1 MKILITGANGMLAKE
16 VKEKFAKGN
25 EITATD
31 VTELDI
37 TNEQL
42 VYEYINN
49 LKPEYIINCAA
60 YTAVDKAEENYELA
74 DKINADGPA
83 NLAKA
88 AKAVG
93 AKLVHISTDY
103 VFGGDLDISKDY
115 KEDDDKAP
123 VTAYGKTKLRGE
135 QEIEKNMDEYYIF
148 RTAWLYGIGGNNFV
162 KTMTKLGST
171 RDEINVVS
179 DQHGSPT
186 YAKDLTEIIYQAI
199 EKKIPYGIYNAT
211 NEGYTTWYDFTKEI
225 LAEQGIQCKV
235 NPVTTEQYIEM
246 MKITQAKRP
255 FNSQMSKNKLL
266 EQGITVPDWKDGLKR
281 YLKEEENFKKG
292 LPFDFEPIIKK

>member
-16 VKEKFAKGN
+16 VREKFEKEN
-25 EITATD
+25 ELICTD
-31 VTELDI
+31 VADLDI
-37 TNEQL
+37 TNEEA
-42 VYEYINN
+42 VEKFVEEA
-49 LKPEYIINCAA
+49 KPEYIINCAA
-60 YTAVDKAEENYELA
+60 FTAVDKAETAGEIVE
-74 DKINADGPA
+74 KINGNGPA

-88 AKAVG
+88 AKKVG

-103 VFGGDLDISKDY
+103 VFGGDLDVSKDY
-115 KEDDDKAP
+115 KEDDEKEP
-123 VTAYGKTKLRGE
+123 VTAYGITKLHGE
-135 QEIEKNMDEYYIF
+135 EGIEKNMDEYYIF

-199 EKKIPYGIYNAT
+199 EKKIPYGVYHAT
-211 NEGYTTWYDFTKEI
+211 NQGYTTWYDFTKAI
-225 LAEQGIQCKV
+225 LEKQNIQCKV
-235 NPVTTEQYIEM
+235 NPVTTEEYIEM

-255 FNSQMSKNKLL
+255 FNSQLSKSKLL
-266 EQGITVPDWKDGLKR
+266 AQGIEVPNWEDGLDR
-281 YLKEEENFKKG
+281 YLEEERA
-292 LPFDFEPIIKK
+292 EQ